1 MLKKA
6 SNFVLASKKSSTYP
20 KAGTPP
26 VFFSSAAALGG
37 FVEHPENPS
46 PT

>member
-1 MLKKA
+1 MLKKT

-20 KAGTPP
+20 RGYASGI
-26 VFFSSAAALGG
+26 FSTAAALGG
-37 FVEHPENPS
+37 FFEHPENPS